1 MLSPQPHQD
10 STHTPLTPFVCLH
23 SSFLVNSLDSH
34 QRHLGIVPCAVD
46 FGRFRA
52 GLARPSPILD
62 CFANASKRGRTGET
76 VADAMELEDSGEEGE
91 GVISRG
97 FSLAAQK

>member
-91 GVISRG
+91 G
-97 FSLAAQK
+97 